1 MEKTEQQSDR
11 LKEKRTTC
19 KNQTSNR
26 TATPETSL
34 VNILV
39 VVTACLGGF
48 VYGFAANTLSGSLSQ
63 PTFIAKFLTTPDQ
76 ASLQDG
82 MLGGFL
88 GGALL
93 GALVQAPLSN
103 KFGRRV
109 ANAAGGIILTISG
122 AIQAGSVN
130 AGMFIAGRVIC
141 GVGSGMI
148 FANTPVYMSEVSP
161 PHTRGLLVGL
171 HGVGVVTAYILAA
184 VCALAFSFVDHAIQ
198 WRLIFIVLTA
208 ISLIYLSTLYFIP
221 ESPRWLMEVNR
232 NEEAERVLAYLHRTK
247 RDPRATFAH
256 AEAQQIKAQV
266 EIERNSPSGFIY
278 IFRTPSHRKR
288 AFCSILLW
296 VMGQATGITTIGNLI
311 PTLLGA
317 LGFGTTMQLGLGVVW
332 AVCAVVGCGFNVLLL
347 DRVGR
352 VRLLVAGGFGCA
364 AIIGTM
370 AALQKYYANTT
381 FMPGIN
387 AAVALYFIFGTFFTS
402 TIECTAYVYGSE
414 IWPTHLRSEGATI
427 VYASFFANAVAYAA
441 PVSVALENIGWKF
454 FMVFVAV
461 PTVVTAIIAF
471 YFPETMGLSLEEIN
485 FKFGD
490 RVEMDLQDAL
500 GINTRSSSEPSSV

>member
-1 MEKTEQQSDR
+1 MEKTEQQSGR
-11 LKEKRTTC
+11 PEEKRSIC
-19 KNQTSNR
+19 KSRTSNR
-26 TATPETSL
+26 AATPETSL

-63 PTFIAKFLTTPDQ
+63 PTFITKFLTTPDQ

-93 GALVQAPLSN
+93 GALAQAPLSN

-109 ANAAGGIILTISG
+109 ANAAGGIILTVSG

-184 VCALAFSFVDHAIQ
+184 VCALAFSFVENAIQ

-208 ISLIYLSTLYFIP
+208 IK
-221 ESPRWLMEVNR
+221 
-232 NEEAERVLAYLHRTK
+232 AERVLEYLHRTK

-332 AVCAVVGCGFNVLLL
+332 AVCAVIGCGFNVLLL

-352 VRLLVAGGFGCA
+352 VRLLVVGGFGCA
-364 AIIGTM
+364 AIIGMM
-370 AALQKYYANTT
+370 AALQKCYANTT

-387 AAVALYFIFGTFFTS
+387 AA
-402 TIECTAYVYGSE
+402 CTAYVYGSE

-441 PVSVALENIGWKF
+441 PVSVALESIGWKF

-461 PTVVTAIIAF
+461 PTVVTAFIAL

-485 FKFGD
+485 SKFGD

-500 GINTRSSSEPSSV
+500 GINTGSSSEPSSV